1 MSKLEETKP
10 GGDPA
15 KRKGLSP
22 HPRHLPGAEAVA
34 AVSEAAHRAA
44 TVGHRVGRRIRR
56 FLAGLGISTLGAVLL
71 AVLAVVLV
79 LRFYGLPPQA
89 KRYLLREL
97 EARGVAVSVDRL
109 LLSPSGDVIAERV
122 SVFRTPAR
130 DSLLLQVDHV
140 RLGIG
145 WFSWWRGQPFLRDAE
160 VRNATINLPL
170 TEKSTVAL
178 RQVNAQVEFNSG
190 GLSVRSA
197 SARLLNLLVE
207 LRGNV
212 LLNGPLPSGAAKEKD
227 AASLAAIDALC
238 RQILAVCDDL
248 DTQRPIRVQIEF
260 GVATANPQDA
270 TARVALGARYVR
282 WRGVLIDEVA
292 AEATLS
298 GGIATLSDFH
308 VRLDRGELAATAE
321 ADLEKKRGSLE
332 FSSTLDFTP
341 LAAAFPGRAGEAL
354 AKLAFTSLPSLSGR
368 LDADW
373 SAPGAPVVNAQADL
387 DWEDFRYGDAAF
399 DRLLIPVSYDGKRL
413 FVPGL
418 ELAARNGKGA
428 CKADLLYDPTDPAKP
443 AVRAR
448 IDSTLDLTAL
458 DGVGGPGLDR
468 FLESLHFDG
477 AGPSVS
483 LAVSGAS
490 LHAADLAAKGH
501 VKSGPLS
508 YKNIPFDSIEADV
521 AFQNLGLDVRNLA
534 VKRKEGSVTGALRD
548 DFGLHRVQIDKIRAS
563 VNVQEIAPVLGD
575 KFAGYVAPYKFDKA
589 PHVVVDGVVDLDD
602 GKPKLDTDLSV
613 LVDGDGTTLRYV
625 IYNIP
630 LPIERAKA
638 DLRIVDRT
646 LTLRLGD
653 GQLYGGK
660 LTGNLKV
667 QLDPKREGLDAA
679 IQVAGGDF
687 KKAMVAVYKND
698 QSSGTFDLQLNL
710 SGVVGDLSTFQGD
723 GGLSVDNGYIM
734 SIPILSSL
742 SSVVDSVIPGFIGK
756 ADHGKC
762 TFKIASGALRTDDLL
777 ISSTIMSL
785 IGSGS
790 IDFAKDILDM
800 DMRVNVKGLPGLLL
814 FPVSKLLEYH
824 GGGSLEKPVWKPKNI

>member
-1 MSKLEETKP
+1 MEETKP
-10 GGDPA
+10 EPR
-15 KRKGLSP
+15 RKGRSP
-22 HPRHLPGAEAVA
+22 HPRHLPGADAVA
-34 AVSEAAHRAA
+34 GAAHQVGQAAHRAA

-71 AVLAVVLV
+71 CVLAIVLV

-97 EARGVAVSVDRL
+97 EARGVTASVDRL

-122 SVFRTPAR
+122 SVFRTPERQA
-130 DSLLLQVDHV
+130 LLLQVDHV

-160 VRNATINLPL
+160 VRNAAINLPL
-170 TEKSTVAL
+170 TDKSTVAL
-178 RQVNAQVEFNSG
+178 RQVNAQVEFTGG
-190 GLSVRSA
+190 GLTVRSA
-197 SARLLNLLVE
+197 SARVLNLLLE
-207 LRGNV
+207 LRGAV
-212 LLNGPLPSGAAKEKD
+212 LLNGPLPARKADGDPQARAAT
-227 AASLAAIDALC
+227 DALC
-238 RQILAVCDDL
+238 RRIVAVCDDL
-248 DTQRPIRVQIEF
+248 DTQHPIRVQVEF
-260 GVATANPQDA
+260 GVATAHPEDA
-270 TARVALGARYVR
+270 TARVAVAARYVR

-292 AEATLS
+292 AEATLANHV
-298 GGIATLSDFH
+298 ATLSDFH
-308 VRLDRGELAATAE
+308 VRLDRGELDVTAE
-321 ADLEKKRGSLE
+321 ADLAKKRAGVE

-341 LAAAFPGRAGEAL
+341 LAAAFPGHVGDAL
-354 AKLAFTSLPSLSGR
+354 AKLVFTELPSLSGR
-368 LDADW
+368 ADLGW
-373 SAPGAPVVNAQADL
+373 ADGFTANLQADL

-443 AVRAR
+443 AVRAK
-448 IDSTLDLTAL
+448 IDSTLDITAL

-477 AGPSVS
+477 AGPAAS
-483 LAVSGAS
+483 LVVSGAS
-490 LHAADLAAKGH
+490 LHPQDLVVKGH

-508 YKNIPFDSIEADV
+508 YKKIPFDAIEADV
-521 AFQNLGLDVRNLA
+521 VFQNMGIDVRNLA
-534 VKRKEGSVTGALRD
+534 AKRKEGSVTGGLRD
-548 DFGLHRVQIDKIRAS
+548 DFALRRVRIDKIRS
-563 VNVQEIAPVLGD
+563 DVNVQEIAPVLGD

-589 PHVVVDGVVDLDD
+589 PKVVVDGLVDLDD
-602 GKPKLDTDLSV
+602 TKSKLDTDLSV
-613 LVDGDGTTLRYV
+613 GVDSGDGGTLHYV

-630 LPIERAKA
+630 LPVDRPKA
-638 DLRIVDRT
+638 DLHIVDRT
-646 LTLRLGD
+646 LTLRLAE

-667 QLDPKREGLDAA
+667 QLDPKHEGLDASL
-679 IQVAGGDF
+679 QVAGGDF

-710 SGVVGDLSTFQGD
+710 AGIVGDLSTFQGD

-742 SSVVDSVIPGFIGK
+742 SAVVDSVIPGFIGK
-756 ADHGKC
+756 ADHGKA
-762 TFKIASGALRTDDLL
+762 TFKIGNGVLRTDDLT
-777 ISSTIMSL
+777 ISSAIMSL
-785 IGSGS
+785 IGNGS
-790 IDFAKDILDM
+790 IDFVKGTLDM

-824 GGGSLEKPVWKPKNI
+824 GGGTLEKPVWKPKNI